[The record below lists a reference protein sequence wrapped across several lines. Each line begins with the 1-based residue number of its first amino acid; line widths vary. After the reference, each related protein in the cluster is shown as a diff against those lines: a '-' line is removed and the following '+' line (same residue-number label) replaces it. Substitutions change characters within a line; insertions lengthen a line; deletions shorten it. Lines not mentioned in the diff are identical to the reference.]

1 MPDIR
6 VVIADDHHMIR
17 TFLIDSLALE
27 QGVMVAAAVANAA
40 DAIDATVE
48 HSPDIVLLDI
58 NMPGLDCF
66 HAADEMRRINPKTKI
81 IILSGAYD
89 DRYIESALRVD
100 ARAYITKDEPDSMLH
115 VVNAIKAVSSGKR
128 YFSPKVQDRLS
139 DDSFGSP
146 TQLSEKLSE
155 REVATLTYLARGY
168 SKKEIANYLHISV
181 KTIEKHTQSIMDKLD
196 IHDRVKLA
204 LWYAKNMDE
213 KFDN

>member
-1 MPDIR
+1 MSDIR

-17 TFLIDSLALE
+17 TYLIDALAME
-27 QGVMVAAAVANAA
+27 KGIMVAAAVSNAA

-66 HAADEMRRINPKTKI
+66 HAADEIRRINSKTKI

-100 ARAYITKDEPDSMLH
+100 ARAYITKAEPDPMLH

-128 YFSPKVQDRLS
+128 YFSPTVQERLG
-139 DDSFGSP
+139 DDQFGAP
-146 TQLSEKLSE
+146 TQLLEKLTE
-155 REVATLTYLARGY
+155 REVATLTYLAKGY
-168 SKKEIANYLHISV
+168 SKKEIAGYLHISV

-213 KFDN
+213 SAGS

>member
-17 TFLIDSLALE
+17 SYLIEALAME
-27 QGVMVAAAVANAA
+27 KGIEVAAAVSNAA

-66 HAADEMRRINPKTKI
+66 HAADEIRRINSNTKI

-100 ARAYITKDEPDSMLH
+100 ARAYITKAEVDPMLH
-115 VVNAIKAVSSGKR
+115 VVNAINAVSSGKR
-128 YFSPKVQDRLS
+128 YFSPTVQDRLG
-139 DDSFGSP
+139 DDRFGSP
-146 TQLSEKLSE
+146 TPLLEKLTE
-155 REVATLTYLARGY
+155 REVATLTYLAKGY
-168 SKKEIANYLHISV
+168 SKKEIASYLHISV

-213 KFDN
+213 GQAG